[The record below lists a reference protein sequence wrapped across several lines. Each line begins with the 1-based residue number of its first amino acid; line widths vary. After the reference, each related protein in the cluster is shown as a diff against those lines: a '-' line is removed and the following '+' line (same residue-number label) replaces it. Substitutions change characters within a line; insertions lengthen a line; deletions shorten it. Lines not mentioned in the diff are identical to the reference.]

1 MVLSSF
7 FSFICFAKVSLK
19 NGVFDCCYFS
29 HIPLFPTLN
38 YHPFPQT
45 YFLSV
50 LNSIMVF
57 FQEFFNVPILLI
69 SLYQYIFSLPTSSM
83 YRVPSGCGQSCLSTS
98 SSHPTTVAIPFW
110 FSFCFFSFFLFFF
123 IFLHLFFFSFIFS
136 NIIFL
141 FLYSFFFIFLPFFS
155 SFLSSV

>member
-1 MVLSSF
+1 MLF
-7 FSFICFAKVSLK
+7 FP
-19 NGVFDCCYFS
+19 
-29 HIPLFPTLN
+29 HPLFPTL
-38 YHPFPQT
+38 HCRPFPQT

-83 YRVPSGCGQSCLSTS
+83 YRVPSGCRQSCLSTS
-98 SSHPTTVAIPFW
+98 SSHPTTVAIAFY
-110 FSFCFFSFFLFFF
+110 FSFFSSHFLCLSSFSFICFCFFEYYFFYFYLPSFLF
-123 IFLHLFFFSFIFS
+123 
-136 NIIFL
+136 
-141 FLYSFFFIFLPFFS
+141 SFFFIFLPFFS